1 MKFLI
6 LPLLLCSLLVNAQS
20 KKELLAKTQQLT
32 AEVEALKKQ
41 INDQKT
47 QKADLNDPH
56 KKASYALGVLVSK
69 NLKMQGGDSLDYESL
84 TIGIRDVFKQDSL
97 QIQPQDAAM
106 YVQVYMQQ
114 AMEAK
119 VAKAKAAGLAFL
131 AENKTKPGVIETA
144 SGLQYKVVN
153 TGSGKKPTAADQA
166 TVHYTG
172 KLLDGTPFDS
182 SVERG
187 EPATFGVG
195 EVIAGWTEALQLM
208 REGDK
213 WILYLPSELAY
224 GEQGAG
230 GQIPPNSVLI
240 FEVELI
246 KVN

>member
-97 QIQPQDAAM
+97 QLQPQDAAM

-119 VAKAKAAGLAFL
+119 VAKAKAAGVAFL
-131 AENKTKPGVIETA
+131 AVNKTKPGVIETA
-144 SGLQYKVVN
+144 SGLQYKIDRKSVV
-153 TGSGKKPTAADQA
+153 
-166 TVHYTG
+166 
-172 KLLDGTPFDS
+172 
-182 SVERG
+182 
-187 EPATFGVG
+187 
-195 EVIAGWTEALQLM
+195 
-208 REGDK
+208 
-213 WILYLPSELAY
+213 
-224 GEQGAG
+224 
-230 GQIPPNSVLI
+230 
-240 FEVELI
+240 
-246 KVN
+246 